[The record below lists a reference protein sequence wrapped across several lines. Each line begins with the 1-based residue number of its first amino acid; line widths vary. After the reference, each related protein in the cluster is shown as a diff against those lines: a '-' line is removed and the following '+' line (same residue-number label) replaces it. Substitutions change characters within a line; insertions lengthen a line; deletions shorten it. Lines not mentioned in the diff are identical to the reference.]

1 MKSLGKMCSEAILN
15 VKKNQGFTLSI
26 EDTFSKKTHRGRGP
40 FDPPGRL
47 GLMVTY
53 CVQENMYY

>member
-1 MKSLGKMCSEAILN
+1 MKFSGKMCFDTILK
-15 VKKNQGFTLSI
+15 VKKNQGSTLSL
-26 EDTFSKKTHRGRGP
+26 EDTFSKKTHRRWGP

-47 GLMVTY
+47 GLIVTY